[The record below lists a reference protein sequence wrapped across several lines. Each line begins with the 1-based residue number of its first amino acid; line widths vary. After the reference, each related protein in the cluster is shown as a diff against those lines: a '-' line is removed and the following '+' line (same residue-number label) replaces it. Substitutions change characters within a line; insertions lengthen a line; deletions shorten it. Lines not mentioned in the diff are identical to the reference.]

1 MNSVVLVHYTRCNDT
16 RFNDAQSNDA
26 RFIHRLCKYA
36 YFIEIIQNITG
47 MKNIGVIGKNLV
59 SWVRETS
66 LAKQVAILTNCRFF
80 KFFFRNLSSEELCK
94 EIVSTDC
101 VSYTIESK

>member
-47 MKNIGVIGKNLV
+47 MKNIGVIGKNLA
-59 SWVRETS
+59 SRVRKVS
-66 LAKQVAILTNCRFF
+66 LAKEVAFLTNCRFF
-80 KFFFRNLSSEELCK
+80 ILFLQISLLMK
-94 EIVSTDC
+94 I
-101 VSYTIESK
+101 I